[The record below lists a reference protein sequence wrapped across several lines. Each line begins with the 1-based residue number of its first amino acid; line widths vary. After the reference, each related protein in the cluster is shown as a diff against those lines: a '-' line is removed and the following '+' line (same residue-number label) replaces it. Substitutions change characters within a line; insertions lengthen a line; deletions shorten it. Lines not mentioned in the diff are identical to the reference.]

1 VVIGGG
7 LAGVTTLHELA
18 RRGVQAT
25 LLEARDDLAL
35 ETSFANG
42 GMMTPS
48 MSDPW
53 NNPGVGRHLASSL
66 FNPHSPMKLRL
77 RAVPSL
83 AVWGLRFLRNSTP
96 RRHRAATL
104 ASHGLAVRS
113 VERTWEL
120 GETLGLSYDASDIGT
135 LKIFDSRDEMGEAL
149 LIAKLL
155 ETQGL
160 AFRVLDADEVVGVEP
175 QLADVRS
182 RIAGGIHFP
191 DDRCGDANLFTH
203 ALADEA
209 VRLGA
214 EIQSGVRVN
223 RVLTEADRVTGVATS
238 QGRLPTRRVVLAA
251 AHASV
256 GLAGRVGVRLPIKPV
271 KGYSLTFEVRGAP
284 RPRIPVI
291 DEAMHAAVVP
301 LGERLRVVGT
311 AEFTGHD
318 MRLHPRRIEN
328 LERLFARLYPALVSH
343 IDPATTVPWTGLRPV
358 TPDGLPHVG
367 SSRVTG
373 LWINSGHGHLGWTM
387 AVGSAGLLVDLMLDK
402 TPDVDPQPFRVAR

>member
-1 VVIGGG
+1 
-7 LAGVTTLHELA
+7 
-18 RRGVQAT
+18 
-25 LLEARDDLAL
+25 
-35 ETSFANG
+35 
-42 GMMTPS
+42 
-48 MSDPW
+48 
-53 NNPGVGRHLASSL
+53 
-66 FNPHSPMKLRL
+66 
-77 RAVPSL
+77 
-83 AVWGLRFLRNSTP
+83 
-96 RRHRAATL
+96 
-104 ASHGLAVRS
+104 VRS

-120 GETLGLSYDASDIGT
+120 GETLGLDYDASDVGT

-160 AFRVLDADEVVGVEP
+160 DFRVLDADEVVGVEP

-203 ALADEA
+203 ALAEEA

-214 EIQSGVRVN
+214 EIRRGVSVS
-223 RVLTEADRVTGVATS
+223 RVLTEADRVTGVATN

-256 GLAGRVGVRLPIKPV
+256 GLARRVGVRLPIKPV
-271 KGYSLTFEVRGAP
+271 KGYSLTFEVRNAP
-284 RPRIPVI
+284 RPRIAVI

-328 LERLFARLYPALVSH
+328 LEQLFARLYPALVSH
-343 IDPATTVPWTGLRPV
+343 IDAATTVAWTGLRPV

-367 SSRVTG
+367 ASRVAG

-402 TPDVDPQPFRVAR
+402 TPEVDPQPFRVGR